1 MVLGLGFL
9 VASAASAQI
18 QGWYSTINHPSF
30 SPPNYI
36 FAPIWT
42 ILYIMIA
49 IASWLICLEGKLVKK
64 IFIVYK
70 TQFVFNFL
78 WNIRLFAN
86 VSKVASYLMVP
97 YILWVSFAW
106 VLNASYFMLN

>member
-1 MVLGLGFL
+1 
-9 VASAASAQI
+9 
-18 QGWYSTINHPSF
+18 
-30 SPPNYI
+30 
-36 FAPIWT
+36 
-42 ILYIMIA
+42 MIA
-49 IASWLICLEGKLVKK
+49 IAGWLICLEGKLVKK

-70 TQFVFNFL
+70 TQFVLNFL
-78 WNIRLFAN
+78 WSIIFFSFHEIGLALVEISVLWVFIVWNIRLFAN